1 MKRLLVTGGC
11 GFIGSAFIKKY
22 FDVHNEAFILNVDSL
37 TYAGELS
44 NTIDFSALSNYKF
57 IQGDIQNY
65 SLIKHLLNEYKIDHL
80 VNFAAESHVC
90 RSIENPEIFLQSN
103 INGTLQLLKACYES
117 WMTSPNN
124 YKQGCQDNRF
134 LQVSTDE
141 VYGTLDL
148 DLQEESFK
156 ETSHYRPNSP
166 YSASKA
172 GAELFVRSFQK
183 TYGLNVLTTSCSN
196 NYGERQNT
204 EKLIPHVITQC
215 LMNKTISIHGEGKN
229 IRDWLYVDDH
239 CEAIMS
245 VLVSKAP
252 SGSKYC
258 IGGDDERDNMQVV
271 KAICNRM
278 DVIHPMANNK
288 SYHSLVTFV
297 KDRPGNDL
305 RYSVD
310 IGKIKKDLNWS
321 PRTTFEVGLDRV
333 IKWYI
338 NNFKK

>member
-1 MKRLLVTGGC
+1 MKKIIVTGGL
-11 GFIGSAFIKKY
+11 GFIGSNLIELLLVKKYYVINIDKITYSSNFYNTREFERNMNYQFIK
-22 FDVHNEAFILNVDSL
+22 S
-37 TYAGELS
+37 
-44 NTIDFSALSNYKF
+44 
-57 IQGDIQNY
+57 DINNKK
-65 SLIKHLLNEYKIDHL
+65 LFNIFLKHKPSCIFNL
-80 VNFAAESHVC
+80 AAETHVD
-90 RSIENPEIFLQSN
+90 RSIDSPGDFINSN
-103 INGTLQLLKACYES
+103 INGVYNILECFKKYYEKYQK
-117 WMTSPNN
+117 T
-124 YKQGCQDNRF
+124 K
-134 LQVSTDE
+134 LIHISTDE

-215 LMNKTISIHGEGKN
+215 LMNKTIAIHGEGKN

-245 VLVSKAP
+245 VLASNAS

-271 KAICNRM
+271 KAICDRM
-278 DVIHPMANNK
+278 DIIHPMINNK

-310 IGKIKKDLNWS
+310 IGKIKKDLHWS
-321 PRTTFEVGLDRV
+321 PRTSFEMGLDKV

-338 NNFKK
+338 NNFKA